1 MASHDRY
8 DTDILKALQRIAG
21 SLDRIEK
28 KLPDSSISLTMAEP
42 GRNYFHS
49 PGDILLCEK
58 KADTPGTEE

>member
-1 MASHDRY
+1 MATHDRY

-28 KLPDSSISLTMAEP
+28 KMPDIPVAKENAD
-42 GRNYFHS
+42 RNYFYS

-58 KADTPGTEE
+58 KADTPGTDA